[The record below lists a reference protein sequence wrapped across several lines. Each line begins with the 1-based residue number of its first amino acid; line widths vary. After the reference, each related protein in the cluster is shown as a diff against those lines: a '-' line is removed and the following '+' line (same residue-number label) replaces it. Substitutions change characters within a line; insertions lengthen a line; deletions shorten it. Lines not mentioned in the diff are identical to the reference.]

1 MENLLPLLSLFRFIL
16 RLLLQ
21 IYLLGVFDNRV
32 RHKNGDIN
40 PQREGLGLFVKE
52 STAHADMTIGLDMSL
67 PPLGLVVLDS
77 RAQLLVSER
86 SQCLQFPHRSP
97 SGHVASRFLPDHP
110 EKF

>member
-1 MENLLPLLSLFRFIL
+1 MHFQNPLDS
-16 RLLLQ
+16 
-21 IYLLGVFDNRV
+21 VF
-32 RHKNGDIN
+32 GDIN

-52 STAHADMTIGLDMSL
+52 STANADMTIGLDMSL

-86 SQCLQFPHRSP
+86 SQCLQFLHRSP

>member
-1 MENLLPLLSLFRFIL
+1 MHFQNPLDS
-16 RLLLQ
+16 
-21 IYLLGVFDNRV
+21 VF
-32 RHKNGDIN
+32 GDIN

-52 STAHADMTIGLDMSL
+52 STAHADMTIGLNMIL
-67 PPLGLVVLDS
+67 HPLGLAVLGS